1 MPASPPSS
9 RMRTG
14 DRSGHTLDRL
24 VDVLAALVDA
34 GRPLSAAELAERA
47 GLPVS
52 STYRLVQSLERHDF
66 VERRP
71 RRGVTLGL
79 RVLELARRAEDRL
92 EPALLE
98 PARAPMEELAREH
111 GESVLLTAPVGISS
125 IGLASVES
133 PRPIRLTYGRWRLAP
148 MHRGASGKVLLAHL
162 EGEQAE
168 RVIAAAAAV
177 EPDLD
182 VEALRGELAEI
193 RVRGHAN
200 SHGELDPGASG
211 VAAPI
216 LDAQGRL
223 LAGLTVAG
231 PTERVRPA
239 EPALAHAVVTAARTI
254 EAAVGDAWATC
265 SR

>member
-1 MPASPPSS
+1 
-9 RMRTG
+9 
-14 DRSGHTLDRL
+14 
-24 VDVLAALVDA
+24 VLAALVDA

-52 STYRLVQSLERHDF
+52 STYRLVQSLERHGF

-79 RVLELARRAEDRL
+79 CVLEQ
-92 EPALLE
+92 
-98 PARAPMEELAREH
+98 
-111 GESVLLTAPVGISS
+111 
-125 IGLASVES
+125 GLASVES
-133 PRPIRLTYGRWRLAP
+133 QRPIRLTYGRWRLAP

-168 RVIAAAAAV
+168 RVIADSAAV

-182 VEALRGELAEI
+182 VEALRGEPAEI
-193 RVRGHAN
+193 RARGHAN

-211 VAAPI
+211 VATPI

-231 PTERVRPA
+231 PTERVRPT
-239 EPALAHAVVTAARTI
+239 EPALARAVVTAARTI

-265 SR
+265 SW